1 MPATLKLPLAPV
13 IVPAEEVPSPQLI
26 VAEYALGVALVFGS
40 VMVAT
45 VPPTVEPA
53 GPENERPPAAV
64 VSTISVLNETVGR
77 PRPREVDT
85 DHGSLCVVDVAR
97 AAVAHGR
104 EVASRPTVIATTSN
118 PWSR

>member
-13 IVPAEEVPSPQLI
+13 IVPADVGVPSPQLI
-26 VAEYALGVALVFGS
+26 MAEYALGVALVFGS

-64 VSTISVLNETVGR
+64 VSTISVLNETVWEAPAARRHR
-77 PRPREVDT
+77 PPDRC
-85 DHGSLCVVDVAR
+85 GVVDVAR
-97 AAVAHGR
+97 AAVAYGR
-104 EVASRPTVIATTSN
+104 EVASARK
-118 PWSR
+118 